1 MRTNEPI
8 DLIILAGML
17 SFISADRSREDWAK
31 LLMAAKSEF
40 GEAAKGTMQDWS
52 ATASNFD
59 RNAFN
64 STWKSIKAG
73 GGVTI
78 GTLIHEAIENGY
90 KFAPISATDKKRLRD
105 EQRKRAAKRKQQ
117 EAIENQK
124 REQGYLE
131 AKERANK
138 LIKERAFIANPEHPY
153 FVSKGINQDIKTVN
167 PIYQTFNTL
176 LVPVYQFKTPPKSVI
191 DIYEYERLFELV
203 SLQFIDDR
211 GGKRFLSGGQMKGGF
226 CPIRFGGH
234 IVSIVVCEG
243 FATGV
248 TYAQHYDQVSEVVCA
263 FNASN
268 LKHVAKAFKVRY
280 PMARII
286 IAADNDRST
295 ERKTG
300 VNVGIVK
307 AKEAARLVDGL
318 VSIPEF
324 KESEAGSDWNDRYLL
339 DLVSSQAGQVQGGA
353 L

>member
-1 MRTNEPI
+1 MKTNEPI
-8 DLIILAGML
+8 DLSILAGML
-17 SFISADRSREDWAK
+17 SFISADRPREDWAK

-40 GEAAKGTMQDWS
+40 GEAAKGTMQEWS

-78 GTLIHEAIENGY
+78 GTLIHEAMEKGY
-90 KFAPISATDKKRLRD
+90 KFAPMSASDKKRLRD
-105 EQRKRAAKRKQQ
+105 EQRKRAVQRKKQ
-117 EAIENQK
+117 EALDIQK

-153 FVSKGINQDIKTVN
+153 FVSKGINQGVKTVT

-176 LVPVYQFKTPPKSVI
+176 LVPVYQFKVPAKSVI
-191 DIYEYERLFELV
+191 DIYECDRLFELV

-243 FATGV
+243 YATGV
-248 TYAQHYDQVSEVVCA
+248 TYASHYDKTSEVVCA

-268 LKHVAKAFKVRY
+268 LKHVAKAFKMCY

-307 AKEAARLVDGL
+307 AREAARLVDGL

-324 KESEAGSDWNDRYLL
+324 NASEPGTDWNDRYLL
-339 DLVSSQAGQVQGGA
+339 DLANNQAGEIQGGM